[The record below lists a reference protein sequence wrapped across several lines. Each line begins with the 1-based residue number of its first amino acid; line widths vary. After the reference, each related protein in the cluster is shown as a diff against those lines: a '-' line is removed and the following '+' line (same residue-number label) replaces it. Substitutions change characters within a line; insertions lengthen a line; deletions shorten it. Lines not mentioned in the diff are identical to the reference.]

1 MASATSTLLDHDGY
15 GYGSGYGGGGDHD
28 GGDPEPGDL
37 EAVGKSKQCSSLNMI
52 CSKMEWA
59 SKLWAKEIVSLFSIS
74 LVVVEMPNPPPCI
87 SAVDSCCIFAFLLE
101 NLVASLVEQQNW
113 ARRAS
118 EILMMLTMLMMLMML
133 MRPTQVNALA
143 VRRRET
149 RLLAGKR
156 LRWVGSPLASSS

>member
-1 MASATSTLLDHDGY
+1 
-15 GYGSGYGGGGDHD
+15 
-28 GGDPEPGDL
+28 
-37 EAVGKSKQCSSLNMI
+37 MI

-87 SAVDSCCIFAFLLE
+87 SAVNYCCIFAFLLE
-101 NLVASLVEQQNW
+101 NFAAALVEQQNW
-113 ARRAS
+113 AGKALK
-118 EILMMLTMLMMLMML
+118 ILVMMLAMLTMLAMLMML

-143 VRRRET
+143 GRRRET

-156 LRWVGSPLASSS
+156 PRWVGSPLASSS